1 MKAIKCGD
9 PICCSCS
16 CALEFASVYS
26 RESIFQVLVA
36 GGFSKP
42 GIEVAVLW
50 TSSGMATSV
59 IWGLMQV
66 FFLWPVE
73 WEFKDFIYIYIWRGK
88 ACPFCQFSSNSR
100 KAFCHLCKLRND
112 YHC

>member
-66 FFLWPVE
+66 FFPLACGVG
-73 WEFKDFIYIYIWRGK
+73 IQRLYIYL
-88 ACPFCQFSSNSR
+88 
-100 KAFCHLCKLRND
+100 HLERQGLPLLPVQLQQQEGILPSV
-112 YHC
+112 

>member
-73 WEFKDFIYIYIWRGK
+73 WEFKDFIYISTSGEARL
-88 ACPFCQFSSNSR
+88 APFASSAPTAGRHFAICVS
-100 KAFCHLCKLRND
+100 
-112 YHC
+112 